1 MVWAEAVAEGRRVV
15 SRIAARQVFMRR
27 IITKSDEM
35 ARRLRPACDRP
46 QHGPVELAAVLGN
59 RAARMEGAA
68 GRRIDGARQLALQH
82 GALAGAGGLGIGDPR
97 RPPPGPGVGGLR
109 VSPEPGPP

>member
-1 MVWAEAVAEGRRVV
+1 MVWAEAVAEGRRVW

-35 ARRLRPACDRP
+35 ARRLRPASDRP
-46 QHGPVELAAVLGN
+46 QHGPVELAAVPGD

-68 GRRIDGARQLALQH
+68 GRRIDGARHLAVKH
-82 GALAGAGGLGIGDPR
+82 RAPGGAGGPAFGDRGPRPQGAGAGGR
-97 RPPPGPGVGGLR
+97 GVSAR
-109 VSPEPGPP
+109 S